1 METIVTGQGKKMTDL
16 NLRELDAIWNEV
28 KKG

>member
-1 METIVTGQGKKMTDL
+1 METIVAGQGKKMTDL
-16 NLRELDAIWNEV
+16 NLIELDAIWNEV